1 MRNISAA
8 VDIATAT
15 AVTKCK
21 LCNHPIQ
28 GDRIPILGEDA
39 AMKVQ
44 RLMLAMMT
52 HYQERHTNNL
62 VEVMRASQHYTTLLI
77 LQQFEL
83 IDQPLIEA
91 REAARKFAEE
101 CLNKG
106 RPD

>member
-1 MRNISAA
+1 MSAA
-8 VDIATAT
+8 ILNQPQ
-15 AVTKCK
+15 TKCK

-28 GDRIPILGEDA
+28 ADRIPILGEDA

-77 LQQFEL
+77 LQEFEL
-83 IDQPLIEA
+83 IDPPLIEA